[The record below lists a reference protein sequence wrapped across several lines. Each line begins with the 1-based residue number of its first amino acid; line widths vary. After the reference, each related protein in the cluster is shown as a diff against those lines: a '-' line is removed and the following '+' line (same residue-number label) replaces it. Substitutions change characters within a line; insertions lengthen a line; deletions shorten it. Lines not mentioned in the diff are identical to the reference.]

1 MDSQKMGD
9 KMRKAFLVIFLTLC
23 ITVYHAHAQIQW
35 DAAKFMPLSEVKP
48 GMKGKGYTV
57 FSGTT
62 VEEFDFEVVS
72 VYYDR
77 FPGIHI
83 VWAKGLSDNFKKTGS
98 AGGMSGSPVYINGR
112 LMGALSRSY
121 RNQREHANLFGI
133 TPIEFMVK
141 VTEFGMTP
149 NLSYQG
155 TQLLNL
161 GTETVAA
168 GVSPTTPLFPKYNS
182 IYTQPPDDFQMDN
195 LSEQLPLPIAMSGV
209 NSDAMRFYK
218 PIFDKFNLMPLESS
232 SGGSPI
238 KKSPIEQGQIVG
250 VAYAR
255 GDYSAFGYGTITYI
269 DGDQLL
275 AYGHSRDGEGN
286 VNLAISGGYVH
297 FIMPGRNRS
306 FKVASPTQ
314 PIGTLVQDRQAAIA
328 GIIGRHPSYIPV
340 TLNLKTVD
348 GELHHKSYEVIRH
361 RSFSPIYIE
370 NGAESL
376 VQALAFSSAD
386 HTLSIDATITLKAQP
401 ELVNR
406 ELVYKSVYTSGGST
420 RAGIVRVLRDPLLQL
435 SNNPY
440 TPIEFEKVALN
451 LKLED
456 KRSGAWIERL
466 QVDKLRYRPGETV
479 EVTIT
484 LRPYLENLITQNIT
498 ITIPDDAPD
507 GLITL
512 SAMSATTDVQR
523 QRSRAPLN
531 YRPKNINQLV
541 KVLQQ
546 RETNTDIILEL
557 LLTEPGLTVQGEEF
571 SNLPTSVMSV
581 MNSAKQVGESG
592 YTFGTALHRNTH
604 ATNYVIY
611 GLRSLELVVD
621 RNAP

>member
-1 MDSQKMGD
+1 MGH
-9 KMRKAFLVIFLTLC
+9 KMRKAFLFIFVTFCLTVC
-23 ITVYHAHAQIQW
+23 HAHAQIKW

-72 VYYDR
+72 IYYDR
-77 FPGIHI
+77 FPGLHI

-98 AGGMSGSPVYINGR
+98 AGGMSGSPTYINGR

-141 VTEFGMTP
+141 VTEFGMAP

-161 GTETVAA
+161 GTETVTA
-168 GVSPTTPLFPKYNS
+168 GVKPATPLFPNANLP
-182 IYTQPPDDFQMDN
+182 YTRQPTDAFQIDD
-195 LSEQLPLPIAMSGV
+195 LSEQLPLPVAMSGV

-218 PIFDKFNLMPLESS
+218 PLFDKFNLMPLESPG
-232 SGGSPI
+232 GGSPV

-297 FIMPGRNRS
+297 FIMPGNYRS

-314 PIGTLVQDRQAAIA
+314 LIGTLVQDRQAAIA

-340 TLNLKTVD
+340 TLNMETVD

-361 RSFSPIYIE
+361 RSFSPIHIE
-370 NGAESL
+370 NGAEEL
-376 VQALAFSSAD
+376 VQSLEFSSAD

-401 ELVNR
+401 ELVSR
-406 ELVYKSVYTSGGST
+406 ELVYKKVYTSGGST
-420 RAGIVRVLRDPLLQL
+420 GGGIARVLRDPLLQL

-440 TPIEFEKVALN
+440 IPVEFEKIALN
-451 LKLED
+451 VKLED

-479 EVTIT
+479 EVMIT
-484 LRPYLENLITQNIT
+484 LRPYLENLTTQNIT

-512 SAMSATTDVQR
+512 SAMSATTDAQR

-546 RETNTDIILEL
+546 HETNSDIILEL
-557 LLTEPGLTVQGEEF
+557 FLTEPGLTVQGEEF
-571 SNLPTSVMSV
+571 SGLPTSVMSV

-592 YTFGTALHRNTH
+592 YTRGTALHRNTH

-611 GLRSLELVVD
+611 GLRSLGIIID
-621 RNAP
+621 SNAP